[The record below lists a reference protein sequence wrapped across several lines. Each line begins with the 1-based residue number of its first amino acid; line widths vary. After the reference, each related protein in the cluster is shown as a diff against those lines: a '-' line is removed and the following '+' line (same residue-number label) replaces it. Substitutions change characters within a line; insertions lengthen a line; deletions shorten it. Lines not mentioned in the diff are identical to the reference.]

1 MVNRRSAWNSIHL
14 FLTTL
19 CQFSV
24 FCSLHDDARA
34 QGFTS
39 WCFDSEERFE
49 INYVDSYKGAP
60 MKSCTWTARTDKF
73 WRYTITEV
81 LEHCPVTCDFC
92 ECFNNPGRFKTPIAD
107 GKCTCAWPERKKTE
121 QRCSDP
127 EVAANCPLTCGECS
141 TTGLFVV
148 VDSTVVIPLQGTI
161 PTDDEELS
169 LFKSTLI
176 QAQQSFFLSSSSS
189 ASLVVVTD
197 VQLVVLT
204 KMLVVP

>member
-1 MVNRRSAWNSIHL
+1 
-14 FLTTL
+14 
-19 CQFSV
+19 
-24 FCSLHDDARA
+24 
-34 QGFTS
+34 
-39 WCFDSEERFE
+39 
-49 INYVDSYKGAP
+49 
-60 MKSCTWTARTDKF
+60 
-73 WRYTITEV
+73 
-81 LEHCPVTCDFC
+81 
-92 ECFNNPGRFKTPIAD
+92 
-107 GKCTCAWPERKKTE
+107 
-121 QRCSDP
+121 
-127 EVAANCPLTCGECS
+127 
-141 TTGLFVV
+141 